1 MNKEVMTPGFLGL
14 RFGLALFRRDR
25 AIEEAYFHSHP
36 VIQKAFQDQGPQ
48 ILETWVVV
56 EKGER

>member
-25 AIEEAYFHSHP
+25 AIEEAYFHLHP

-48 ILETWVVV
+48 ILETGWW
-56 EKGER
+56 